1 MLDRAPIECLSMNA
15 ESLEDRV
22 KRLEQ
27 QVASLQQYLGIRLDD
42 SGGLRLSPEFHE
54 ALRNGKVIKAIAIY
68 RKETGASLAS
78 AKKAVEEMQ
87 RRQDAI
93 ER

>member
-1 MLDRAPIECLSMNA
+1 MDS

-42 SGGLRLSPEFHE
+42 SGELRLSPEFH
-54 ALRNGKVIKAIAIY
+54 AAVRDGKLVKAIAIY
-68 RKETGASLAS
+68 RKETGASLVN
-78 AKKAVEEMQ
+78 AKKAVEAMQ